1 MLRPRRPGPAVA
13 IVCSSWSRF
22 QTGLRVSELI
32 QLRRQDVATGP
43 GAHLR
48 CQGKG
53 RKDRYTPLRRDAD
66 GKRISPHVLRHTAA
80 MDLLQHGVDR
90 AVIAL
95 WLGHESV
102 ETTQMYLRADMK
114 MKEAALSRTTSFRG
128 PRGRYRPEGELLAF
142 LEALCLCRCGQPDR
156 RWASAKPAAD
166 RHNRD
171 VGMMAV
177 IRHRHNRHTT
187 ASLLLMRGADIGAVQ
202 RILRHSDPRLTTAYG
217 HLLPDYLRA
226 QIDRLSFGIAPTPVN
241 NDSQTVATVPTT
253 FAPGAQKRGTN
264 RKLNLV
270 GARGFE
276 PPASCSQSRRATR
289 LRYAPR
295 PRGGIVARR
304 ADTSR
309 NWQGSR
315 SVA

>member
-53 RKDRYTPLRRDAD
+53 RKDRYTPLRR
-66 GKRISPHVLRHTAA
+66 
-80 MDLLQHGVDR
+80 
-90 AVIAL
+90 
-95 WLGHESV
+95 
-102 ETTQMYLRADMK
+102 
-114 MKEAALSRTTSFRG
+114 
-128 PRGRYRPEGELLAF
+128 
-142 LEALCLCRCGQPDR
+142 DR